1 MVRLI
6 ALDLDG
12 TLLDSHGR
20 IPPDNLE
27 AVREAIDEG
36 LHVVV
41 VTGRSYHFANSVTR
55 QLPSQVVLILNNG
68 AAVKTSDGGGLL
80 SRPLPRDVALA
91 VLQRTRAFRADTG
104 VVFDRCDGRH
114 IVFESV
120 DLDHP
125 TRKAYFERN
134 RHVIAEVS
142 PLEDAV
148 DEDPLAIVFNGSVSR
163 MAALSVELE
172 TFAARTPLGL
182 ARTEYAHR
190 DFSLIDVM
198 ASGTSKGRTLAAW
211 ASRLGVDAQ
220 DVLAMGDNY
229 NDADMLE
236 WAGTSVVMGNASD
249 DLRSRG
255 WHVTGRNDEAGVA
268 DAIRRLAL
276 SPRRSPRP
284 PLEPGVPS
292 Q

>member
-1 MVRLI
+1 MIRLI

-12 TLLDSHGR
+12 TLLDSRGR
-20 IPPDNLE
+20 IPPDNLD
-27 AVREAIDEG
+27 AVREAIAEG

-41 VTGRSYHFANSVTR
+41 VTGRSYHFANSITR
-55 QLPSQVVLILNNG
+55 DLPPEVVLILNNG
-68 AAVKTSDGGGLL
+68 AAVKTWDGGDVL
-80 SRPLPRDVALA
+80 SRPLPRPVALA
-91 VLQRTRAFRADTG
+91 VLDRTRGFRADTG
-104 VVFDRCDGRH
+104 IVFDRCDGRH

-120 DLDHP
+120 DLEHP
-125 TRKAYFERN
+125 SRKAYFERN
-134 RHVIAEVS
+134 RHVIAEVC

-163 MAALSVELE
+163 MASLLAELE
-172 TFAARTPLGL
+172 AFAAHTPLEM

-211 ASRLGVDAQ
+211 ADRLGLGPT
-220 DVLAMGDNY
+220 DVMAVGDNY

-236 WAGTSVVMGNASD
+236 WAGTPVVMGNATD
-249 DLRSRG
+249 DLRTRG
-255 WHVTGRNDEAGVA
+255 WHVAGRNDEAGVA

-276 SPRRSPRP
+276 SPRQSLRPRR
-284 PLEPGVPS
+284 EPGGPS